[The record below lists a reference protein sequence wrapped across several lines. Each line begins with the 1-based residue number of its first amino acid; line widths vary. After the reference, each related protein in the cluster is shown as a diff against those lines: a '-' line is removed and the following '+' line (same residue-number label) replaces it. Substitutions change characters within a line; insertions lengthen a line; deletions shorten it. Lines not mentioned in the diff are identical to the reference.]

1 MTITMEKRNKL
12 TLISVHKVEN
22 NFLFLFKRLSGYS

>member
-1 MTITMEKRNKL
+1 MTIIMEKRNKL

-22 NFLFLFKRLSGYS
+22 NFLFLFKKFWGYS